1 VLVVV
6 VAVSGVPAPVVNV
19 VNVIAVRNGHMAT
32 AVAVNMPMLRVHLVL
47 GRRLTFVVVVGVSSM
62 QVTVVHVVDVIPVRH
77 RDMPAAFAVGVGVIG
92 MLFVSCIGHR
102 CIAAVRCYSKRIS
115 LSDASTRPEPQIS
128 ARIAHTASTA
138 ELAPILGEPRLRGT
152 RPATCAAMH
161 TIALV
166 SRTAPIVSVK

>member
-77 RDMPAAFAVGVGVIG
+77 RDMPAAIAVGVGVIG

-115 LSDASTRPEPQIS
+115 LSDASTRPEPSIRLTPRRRPNWHRS
-128 ARIAHTASTA
+128 SVSRGYVGHDRR
-138 ELAPILGEPRLRGT
+138 LAPRCT
-152 RPATCAAMH
+152 R
-161 TIALV
+161 
-166 SRTAPIVSVK
+166 SRW